1 MARSH
6 TDPNLRARNSLRDS
20 FNNGGER
27 MVDPPIFQEGG
38 NPSTFMISS
47 VDYERGE
54 EVLEWLDE
62 RGLGHLP
69 TMYLGFVEISFPDSD
84 DAMLFK
90 LVFG

>member
-1 MARSH
+1 MPRGGA
-6 TDPNLRARNSLRDS
+6 DPNLYARNSLQDS
-20 FNNGGER
+20 YNPAGGAI
-27 MVDPPIFQEGG
+27 VSQPFFQEAL
-38 NPSTFMISS
+38 NPNMFMIYPQ
-47 VDYERGE
+47 DYPRGD

-69 TMYLGFVEISFPDSD
+69 TMYLGFVEIAFPDSD

>member
-1 MARSH
+1 M
-6 TDPNLRARNSLRDS
+6 DQNLYARNSLRDS
-20 FNNGGER
+20 YNPAGGR
-27 MVDPPIFQEGG
+27 TVDMPFFQEGG
-38 NPSTFMISS
+38 NPSTFFINS

-69 TMYLGFVEISFPDSD
+69 TMYLGFVEITFPDSD